1 MAWNFAPSCSLPP
14 SPKLSCWEETDF
26 SRRGLWCSQK
36 RMRDGIRNFGSGTK
50 LREQRNG
57 DSFIVFSL
65 HLSTKEE
72 THVSKNHHGGFGRH
86 RTTGNGSVGA
96 NPDRYRSP
104 QCCIVGHG
112 VEFPI
117 ARRLARLKGRWS
129 FRLQ

>member
-1 MAWNFAPSCSLPP
+1 MAWNFAPSRSLPP

-72 THVSKNHHGGFGRH
+72 THVSKNHHGGFGRPPISP
-86 RTTGNGSVGA
+86 NWSA
-96 NPDRYRSP
+96 SSYLDRYR
-104 QCCIVGHG
+104 
-112 VEFPI
+112 
-117 ARRLARLKGRWS
+117 
-129 FRLQ
+129 